1 MSRLNGKRQEAEQKG
16 MRVNF
21 AILGAGRIANALAKT
36 VVMMAQDPQYS
47 HLIAP
52 YAVAARDGERAA
64 AFAEKY
70 GFAHSYGSYQELLE
84 DPQVDLVYIATP
96 HSLHAEQA
104 VACMKA
110 GKNVLVEKSFAAN
123 ADQARQVIET
133 SESTG
138 LLCTEAIWT
147 RYMPSRSIIDGII
160 SSGEIGTVRTVTANL
175 GYVTVGKARMTD
187 PALAG
192 GALLDVGVYPLN
204 FIDMVMGPKPIERI
218 CTDWVRSPEG
228 VDSQNSTAIFY
239 KDGSVGEATSSMVSD
254 SDRTG
259 SIWGDQG
266 YLQCINI
273 NNVESIDLYDGDHKL
288 RKSYPIPDQLT
299 GYEYEVASAA
309 QAILDGKTECAQ
321 MPHKDTM
328 RIMELMDSLRRQWG
342 LVFPFESRTS
352 R

>member
-16 MRVNF
+16 MQVNF

-36 VVMMAQDPQYS
+36 VVMMTADQRYS

-52 YAVAARDGERAA
+52 YAVASRDGERAA
-64 AFAEKY
+64 AFAKRY
-70 GFAHSYGSYQELLE
+70 GFAHSYGSYQELLD
-84 DPQVDLVYIATP
+84 DPAVDLVYIATP

-104 VACMKA
+104 IACMKA
-110 GKNVLVEKSFAAN
+110 GKNVLVEKSFTAN
-123 ADQARQVIET
+123 ADQARQVIKT

-147 RYMPSRSIIDGII
+147 RYMPSRSIIDGIV

-175 GYVTVGKARMTD
+175 GYMTTSKPRMTD

-204 FIDMVMGPKPIERI
+204 FIDMVMGPKPIERV

-228 VDSQNSTAIFY
+228 VDSQNSTTIFFQ
-239 KDGSVGEATSSMVSD
+239 DGSMGAATSSMVSD

-266 YLQCINI
+266 YLQCVNI

-288 RKSYPIPDQLT
+288 RKRYPIPDQLT
-299 GYEYEVASAA
+299 GYEYEVASTA

-321 MPHKDTM
+321 MPHKDTL

-342 LVFPFESRTS
+342 LVYPFES
-352 R
+352 